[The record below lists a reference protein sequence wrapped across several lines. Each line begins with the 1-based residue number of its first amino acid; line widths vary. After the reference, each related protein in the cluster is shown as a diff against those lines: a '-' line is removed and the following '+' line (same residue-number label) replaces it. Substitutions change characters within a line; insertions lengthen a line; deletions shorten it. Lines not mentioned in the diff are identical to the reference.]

1 MVHVPERKI
10 YLAQFRAIS
19 HAISTYE
26 DVVLLGRHIVESICR
41 TFDIM
46 AASVLVFDD
55 REKKLYYVCSH
66 GLSEEY
72 IMKQPEYEEG
82 LLQEFETGQP
92 VFFEDFRNDS
102 RVKHKE
108 AIQKEGIVSMLS
120 FPIKYRRDVVGLL
133 KLYNKDTWMIH
144 EEDRASIS
152 VLAEQFGLVIEIN
165 GLKNFLDEVRTI
177 ASNLPMRML
186 RGF

>member
-1 MVHVPERKI
+1 MEHVPVRKI
-10 YLAQFRAIS
+10 NLAQFRAIS

-41 TFDIM
+41 SFDIM

-72 IMKQPEYEEG
+72 LIKQPEYEDG
-82 LLQEFETGQP
+82 LLQEFVTGRP
-92 VFFEDFRNDS
+92 VFFEDFSNDPRVRN
-102 RVKHKE
+102 KE

-120 FPIKYRRDVVGLL
+120 FPIKYRKDVVGLL
-133 KLYNKDTWMIH
+133 KLYNNDTWMIH
-144 EEDRASIS
+144 DEDRDSIS
-152 VLAEQFGLVIEIN
+152 ILSEQFGLVIENN
-165 GLKNFLDEVRTI
+165 GLKNFLDEVRAI
-177 ASNLPMRML
+177 ASNLPMRMF